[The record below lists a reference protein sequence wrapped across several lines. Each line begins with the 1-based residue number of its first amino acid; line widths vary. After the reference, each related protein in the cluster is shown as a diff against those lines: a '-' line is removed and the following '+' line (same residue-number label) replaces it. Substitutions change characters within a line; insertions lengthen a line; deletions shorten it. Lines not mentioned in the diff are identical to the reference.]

1 MKKRVLSFLLTV
13 VMLLSLCPVF
23 SFASTGEDMLTD
35 SAADVASALDGK
47 KVLFV
52 GCSFTFYGGTVAPY
66 GGGNYQDVSVAER
79 DNDLGLFYQLC
90 KANGAEVDVTDWT
103 FGGHNL
109 SQILDKTSCGGKC
122 GGNSNNHSEDLTDT
136 LLAEKQYDYVILN
149 EIWQSGYPEEICANI
164 TRYMQRFR
172 DANPNTKF
180 YYILHD
186 GVYIN
191 GYPDAWLES
200 VELIKNAEDEDGQPF
215 NATLLDWGT
224 LVLDVANGDVTVPG
238 ATQNYNVNT
247 FMVCKNGDRHHPNIL
262 TGYLYALMTY
272 CAITGETAVGQPY
285 DFCYK
290 SFNESGVAT
299 GYPILNENS
308 KYSDMFEIQKFISS
322 NYTLQDDP
330 NTEDIDESD
339 TNFDEVLNSPVDMA
353 GLQQLVDRYLSNGND
368 DNAENNEW
376 EKYIEERTADTKKV
390 LFVGETMMYYGGMV
404 IPTNQYNTKY
414 QYVRDRRNNKGLFYE
429 LCTANNM
436 GVTVTDWVV
445 SNHSLYELLNDAN
458 GICSSSRHSSEYTTN
473 HYTDFAEGGFN
484 YDYVVFQQKNVTTT
498 DAQEKLIDTLQD
510 IMTSVK
516 AVNASAKFYYMINYN
531 VYRGYQATA
540 YPAEWRELVT
550 TIENMG
556 VTIIDTGTMIYDIL
570 NGNVT
575 VPDTQTA
582 FSTNTF
588 AIAKDI
594 NGNTDGYHSN
604 ILTAYLD
611 SLALYCAITGQSAV
625 GAPYDFTADFSGNL
639 FGSDYAIKTLD
650 EYEAKF
656 YENDADTNFDD
667 VLSSPS
673 AMKGLQELVDAY
685 RVKKGWVANF
695 ESDYYTVTLDLNADG
710 AVCPISKVYAVADAT
725 LTNTNGKMAG
735 LPVPIR
741 TGYQFDGWYT
751 TATGGEQVT
760 KDTLISA
767 DITIYAKWTSAEQ
780 TVHTIIWKDEDGTVL
795 KTEQVNYGAMPNYG
809 NDETMPTKASTS
821 VEKYAFSGWTPEIA
835 AVTADVTYTATYTAT
850 PKNVLFVGES
860 MMYYGGML
868 IPSDSN
874 NSSVQSIANRRNDK
888 GLFYELCR
896 ENDWE
901 VPVTDWTFTSHSL
914 YKLLNADAGNCSS
927 AHSTY
932 TTNHYADFAAGGFD
946 YDYVVFQQSN
956 VTNEANQINLIDTLS
971 GVIDAIRDV
980 NPEAKFY
987 YMVHYNVY
995 DWPYGTYWRE
1005 TVKTIENM
1013 GVTILDTGTLVYDI
1027 VNSDEDV
1034 DNISVP
1040 GATLS
1045 YDETT
1050 FTVAKKVAGDAD
1062 GYHPNILTSYLDSL
1076 MLYCAITGESAV
1088 GKTYDFCG
1096 TFEENLFGIAG
1107 LNNMAAYKTKFYGS
1121 TSTNFDLVMESEPDM
1136 RGLQKLVDEYLV
1148 KKGWV
1153 KHFESNNYCT
1163 VTLNSN
1169 GGECTTN
1176 TMYAVVDEGLTNTNG
1191 KVAALPVPTRTG
1203 YTFAGWYT
1211 AINDGIEVTTS
1222 TQFSEDTT
1230 IYAQWIL

>member
-1 MKKRVLSFLLTV
+1 MKKRMLSFLLAAI
-13 VMLLSLCPVF
+13 MLVHTLPGLA
-23 SFASTGEDMLTD
+23 FASDGDSLLTD
-35 SAADVASALDGK
+35 SNANAANVLDGK

-66 GGGNYQDVSVAER
+66 GGGNYQDVTVADR
-79 DNDLGLFYQLC
+79 DNDRGFFYQLC
-90 KANGAEVDVTDWT
+90 KANGVEVDVTDWT

-109 SQILDKTSCGGKC
+109 SRILDKTSCDGKC
-122 GGNSNNHSEDLTDT
+122 GGRSNNHSDDLTDSI
-136 LLAEKQYDYVILN
+136 LAEKKYDYVILN
-149 EIWQSGYPEEICANI
+149 EIWQNGYPEEICENI

-200 VELIKNAEDEDGQPF
+200 VELIKNAKDQNGQPF

-224 LVLDVANGDVTVPG
+224 LVLDVANGNVSVPG
-238 ATQNYNVNT
+238 ATQDYNVNS
-247 FMVCKNGDRHHPNIL
+247 FMVCKNGDKHHPNIL

-290 SFNESGVAT
+290 SSDENGMAT
-299 GYPILNENS
+299 GYPIANENNNNR
-308 KYSDMFEIQKFISS
+308 DMFEIQKFISA
-322 NYTLQDDP
+322 NYTLPDDP
-330 NTEDIDESD
+330 DTVDIDESD
-339 TNFDEVLNSPVDMA
+339 TNFDEIFESEADIA
-353 GLQQLVDRYLSNGND
+353 GLQQLVNQYLSDGND
-368 DNAENNEW
+368 DATENNAW
-376 EKYIEERTADTKKV
+376 EKYIDERVADAKKV

-404 IPTNQYNTKY
+404 IPSDQYNTYY
-414 QYVRDRRNNKGLFYE
+414 QYIQDRRSDKGLFYE
-429 LCTANNM
+429 LCKANDLN
-436 GVTVTDWVV
+436 VSVTDWTV
-445 SNHSLYELLNDAN
+445 SNHNLYELLNDAN
-458 GICSSSRHSSEYTTN
+458 GTCSSNRHSSDYTTD
-473 HYTDFAEGGFN
+473 HYLDFAAGGFN
-484 YDYVVFQQKNVTTT
+484 YDYVIFQQKNVTTA
-498 DAQEKLIDTLQD
+498 DAQVKLIDTLQD

-516 AVNASAKFYYMINYN
+516 AVKPDAKFYYMVNYN
-531 VYRGYQATA
+531 VYRGHQGAA
-540 YPAEWRELVT
+540 YPTTWRTLVKQ
-550 TIENMG
+550 IEDMG
-556 VTIIDTGTMIYDIL
+556 MTIIDTGTMIYDIL
-570 NGNVT
+570 NDKAE
-575 VPDTQTA
+575 VPDTTIS
-582 FSTNTF
+582 FDTNTF
-588 AIAKDI
+588 AIARDI
-594 NGNTDGYHSN
+594 NGNTDGYHPN
-604 ILTAYLD
+604 ILAAYLD
-611 SLALYCAITGQSAV
+611 SLALYCAITGESAV
-625 GAPYDFTADFSGNL
+625 GMPYDFTADFSGNL
-639 FGSDYAIKTLD
+639 FGSDYAIKTID
-650 EYEAKF
+650 EYEARF
-656 YENDADTNFDD
+656 YRSDADTNFDD
-667 VLSSPS
+667 VLGSQS
-673 AMKGLQELVDAY
+673 AMKGLQQLVDAY
-685 RVKKGWVANF
+685 QVKKGWIENF
-695 ESDYYTVTLDLNADG
+695 ESNYYTVTLNLNAGD
-710 AVCPISKVYAVADAT
+710 ATCPLDKVYAVADAT
-725 LTNTNGKMAG
+725 LTNSNGKLAG
-735 LPVPIR
+735 LPTPVR
-741 TGYQFDGWYT
+741 EGYQFEGWYT
-751 TATGGEQVT
+751 TSNGGEQVT
-760 KDTLISA
+760 EDTVISA
-767 DITIYAKWTSAEQ
+767 NITIYAKWAGATQ
-780 TVHTIIWKDEDGTVL
+780 TVHTVTWKDEDGTVL
-795 KTEQVNYGAMPNYG
+795 KTQQVNYGTMPSYG
-809 NDETMPTKASTS
+809 NDGNEPMKEATA

-835 AVTADVTYTATYTAT
+835 AVTGDVTYTATYAAS
-850 PKNVLFVGES
+850 PKTVLFVGES

-868 IPSDSN
+868 IPSDNN

-914 YKLLNADAGNCSS
+914 HKLLSADAGNCSS

-956 VTNEANQINLIDTLS
+956 VTNEANQINLLDTLS
-971 GVIDAIRDV
+971 GIIDAIGDV

-1027 VNSDEDV
+1027 INSDENV

-1040 GATLS
+1040 GATLA

-1107 LNNMAAYKTKFYGS
+1107 LNNMTAYKTKFYGS
-1121 TSTNFDLVMESEPDM
+1121 TSTNFDLVMESESDM

-1148 KKGWV
+1148 KRGWA
-1153 KHFESNNYCT
+1153 KHFESDNYRT
-1163 VTLNSN
+1163 VTLDSN

-1176 TMYAVVDEGLTNTNG
+1176 TMYVVVDEGLTNTNG
-1191 KVAALPVPTRTG
+1191 KVVALPVPTRTG

-1230 IYAQWIL
+1230 IYAQWIP